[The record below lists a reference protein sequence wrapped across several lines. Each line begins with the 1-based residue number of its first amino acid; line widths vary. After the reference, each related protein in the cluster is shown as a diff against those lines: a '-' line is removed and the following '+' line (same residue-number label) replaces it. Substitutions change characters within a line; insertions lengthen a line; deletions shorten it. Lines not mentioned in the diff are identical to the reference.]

1 MSSSVWRT
9 ECWFDIERRGLARE
23 GESIRAPCQAGGRI
37 AARQLRHAARLL
49 RRGAGLGKGVI
60 PLP

>member
-23 GESIRAPCQAGGRI
+23 GESIRAPCQGGGRI
-37 AARQLRHAARLL
+37 AARQLRHAARLCGEAL
-49 RRGAGLGKGVI
+49 D
-60 PLP
+60 